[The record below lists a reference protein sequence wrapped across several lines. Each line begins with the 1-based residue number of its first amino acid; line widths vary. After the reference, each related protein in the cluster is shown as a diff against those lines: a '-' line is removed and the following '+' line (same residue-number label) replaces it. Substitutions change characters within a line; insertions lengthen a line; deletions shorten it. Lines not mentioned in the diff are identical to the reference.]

1 MGTDDNDFLDYTYY
15 PNPTNGIVTIN
26 SKNEITDIIV
36 YNIEGRLLFRQKL
49 NDLDT
54 TVDISAFA
62 TGTYF
67 FKVKFGDKEANF
79 KILKM

>member
-1 MGTDDNDFLDYTYY
+1 LSATAFDGIDFTYY
-15 PNPTNGIVTIN
+15 PNPTNGIVSIN
-26 SKNEITDIIV
+26 SKNEMTDVMV
-36 YNIEGRLLFRQKL
+36 YNIEGRLLFQRQL

-54 TVDISAFA
+54 NIDISAFA

-67 FKVKFGDKEANF
+67 FKVKFGEKEANF